1 VVATHSVPNRES
13 YAVTSQLEEAYD
25 VLVVGAGP
33 AGLTTAAGLARAG
46 IRVLVVEKHTGT
58 SIFPKAA
65 GVRPRTMEILRS
77 WGLDQSVYSA
87 GQDVRLE
94 LGISP
99 VLAAPVV
106 GVESLGAPAAQYV
119 STMSPSPFAFVPQ
132 DHLEPVL
139 FEHLRDRG
147 GEVRFRTEL
156 AGFEV
161 DGDGVRARL
170 RPRSGSAPEY
180 DVRARYLVGADGPRS
195 TVRRALGIEM
205 EHLGSEGRQLTYL
218 FAADL
223 DTVVPDPPFALHWVT
238 TPGAEGLFVASGRH
252 RWGYGWEPGD
262 DDPAT
267 PTPEQVVDRIRASV
281 GLPGLDIEL
290 QGEFE
295 WTFGAELAARFRSGP
310 VFLVGDA
317 ATRTTPRRATGMNTG
332 MAAAHNL
339 AWKLAW
345 VLHGW
350 AADALLDTY
359 EEERRPV
366 GLANAR
372 RSLQLREGPQEASG
386 LEDFG
391 VTYASAAIAAT
402 EHLEPPAT
410 IGERAAPGRRAPH
423 AWLDMTGRRVS
434 TLDLFDGRLTLLTG
448 PGGSDWCAAANRLAV
463 DDLPLTVFRF
473 GPDLPDPDGSLAL
486 RYGVGARGAVL
497 VRPDGFVAWQAPSV
511 TGDEVTLLRSAV
523 DLAIGRDPATDVV
536 ELCA

>member
-1 VVATHSVPNRES
+1 MSHAPET
-13 YAVTSQLEEAYD
+13 YD

-33 AGLTTAAGLARAG
+33 AGLTTAVGLARAG
-46 IRVLVVEKHTGT
+46 IRVLVVEKHPGT
-58 SIFPKAA
+58 SIFPKAV

-77 WGLDQSVYSA
+77 WGLDQRVHSV
-87 GQDVRLE
+87 GQDVRLD

-106 GVESLGAPAAQYV
+106 AVESLGAPAAQYV

-139 FEHLRDRG
+139 LEHLTDRG
-147 GEVRFRTEL
+147 GQVRFRTEL
-156 AGFEV
+156 VGFEV
-161 DGDGVRARL
+161 DGDGVRATL
-170 RPRSGSAPEY
+170 RPGVGSAPEY

-195 TVRRALGIEM
+195 TVRRALGIET
-205 EHLGSEGRQLTYL
+205 EQLGSEGRQLTAL

-223 DTVVPDPPFALHWVT
+223 DGVVADPPFALHWVT
-238 TPGAEGLFVASGRH
+238 TPGAEALFVASGRH
-252 RWGYGWEPGD
+252 RWGYGWDPEDGD
-262 DDPAT
+262 VAM
-267 PTPEQVVDRIRASV
+267 PTSEQVAERIRASA
-281 GLPGLDIEL
+281 GLPDLDLEVR
-290 QGEFE
+290 GTFA
-295 WTFGAELAARFRSGP
+295 WTFAADIAARFRSGP

-345 VLHGW
+345 VLRGW
-350 AADALLDTY
+350 ADEALLDTY

-366 GLANAR
+366 GLANAL
-372 RSLQLREGPQEASG
+372 RSLQLREGPHEASG

-391 VTYASAAIAAT
+391 VTYVSAAIAPT
-402 EHLEPPAT
+402 EHVEPPAV

-423 AWLDMTGRRVS
+423 AWLDVTGRRLS

-448 PGGSDWCAAANRLAV
+448 PEGAGWCAAARRLAV
-463 DDLPLTVFRF
+463 DDLPLAVLRL
-473 GPDLPDPDGSLAL
+473 GPDLPDPDSSLAL

-497 VRPDGFVAWQAPSV
+497 VRPDGFVAWWAPSSS
-511 TGDEVTLLRSAV
+511 GDRVEVLGSAV
-523 DLAIGRDPATDVV
+523 DLATGRARATEVV
-536 ELCA
+536 ELSA

>member
-1 VVATHSVPNRES
+1 MSPQPET
-13 YAVTSQLEEAYD
+13 YD

-33 AGLTTAAGLARAG
+33 AGLTTGIGLARAG
-46 IRVLVVEKHTGT
+46 ISVLVVERHPGT

-77 WGLDQSVYSA
+77 WGLDQRVYA
-87 GQDVRLE
+87 VGQEVRLD

-106 GVESLGAPAAQYV
+106 SVESLGAPAAQYV

-139 FEHLRDRG
+139 LEHLTDRG
-147 GEVRFRTEL
+147 GHVRFGTEL
-156 AGFEV
+156 MDVEV

-170 RPRSGSAPEY
+170 RRRSVAAEY
-180 DVRARYLVGADGPRS
+180 EVRARYLVGADGPRS

-205 EHLGSEGRQLTYL
+205 EQLGSEGRQLTYL

-223 DTVVPDPPFALHWVT
+223 DRVVPDPPFALYWIT

-252 RWGYGWEPGD
+252 RWGYGWEPRDG
-262 DDPAT
+262 DPAT
-267 PTPEQVVDRIRASV
+267 PTSEQVVSRIRASV
-281 GLPGLDIEL
+281 GIPDLDVEL
-290 QGEFE
+290 QGAFE
-295 WTFGAELAARFRSGP
+295 WTFGAEIAARFRSGP

-317 ATRTTPRRATGMNTG
+317 ATRTSPRRATGMNTG

-345 VLHGW
+345 VLRGW
-350 AADALLDTY
+350 ADEALLDTY

-366 GLANAR
+366 GLANAL
-372 RSLQLREGPQEASG
+372 RSLQQRDDPHESSG

-391 VTYASAAIAAT
+391 VTYVSAAIAAA
-402 EHLEPPAT
+402 EDVDPPAT

-423 AWLDMTGRRVS
+423 AWLDVTGRRVS

-448 PGGSDWCAAANRLAV
+448 PAGSDWCVEADRLAAAG
-463 DDLPLTVFRF
+463 LPLAAFRL
-473 GPDLPDPDGSLAL
+473 GLDLPDPDGSLAL
-486 RYGVGARGAVL
+486 RYRVGARGAVL
-497 VRPDGFVAWQAPSV
+497 VRPDGFVAWQASPSGSRRESLGSAVALV
-511 TGDEVTLLRSAV
+511 TGRAD
-523 DLAIGRDPATDVV
+523 ATDVAA
-536 ELCA
+536 LSA

>member
-1 VVATHSVPNRES
+1 MPLQPET
-13 YAVTSQLEEAYD
+13 YD

-33 AGLTTAAGLARAG
+33 AGLTTAIGLARAG
-46 IRVLVVEKHTGT
+46 IRVLVVEKHPGT

-77 WGLDQSVYSA
+77 WGLDQRVSSA

-99 VLAAPVV
+99 VLAAPLAA
-106 GVESLGAPAAQYV
+106 VESLGAPAAQYV
-119 STMSPSPFAFVPQ
+119 STLSPSRFAFVPQ

-139 FEHLRDRG
+139 LEHLVDRG
-147 GEVRFRTEL
+147 GQVRFRTEL
-156 AGFEV
+156 VGFEV

-170 RPRSGSAPEY
+170 RPRSTSAPACSAPEHPAPEY
-180 DVRARYLVGADGPRS
+180 DVRAWYLVGADGPRS
-195 TVRRALGIEM
+195 TVRQALGIEV

-223 DTVVPDPPFALHWVT
+223 DAVVPDPPFALHWVT
-238 TPGAEGLFVASGRH
+238 SPGAEALFVASGRH
-252 RWGYGWEPGD
+252 RWGYGWEPADGD
-262 DDPAT
+262 PVA
-267 PTPEQVVDRIRASV
+267 PTSEQVVARIRASA
-281 GLPGLDIEL
+281 GLPDLDVEM
-290 QGEFE
+290 QGAFE
-295 WTFGAELAARFRSGP
+295 WTFGAEIAARFRSGP

-345 VLHGW
+345 VLRGW
-350 AADALLDTY
+350 ADEALLDTY

-366 GLANAR
+366 GLANAQ
-372 RSLQLREGPQEASG
+372 RSLQLREGAHEASG

-391 VTYASAAIAAT
+391 VTYVSAAVAPT
-402 EHLEPPAT
+402 EDVDPPAT

-423 AWLDMTGRRVS
+423 AWLDVTGRRMS

-448 PGGSDWCAAANRLAV
+448 PAGGDWCATAERLAPEGP
-463 DDLPLTVFRF
+463 PLAALRF

-486 RYGVGARGAVL
+486 RYRVGARGAVL
-497 VRPDGFVAWQAPSV
+497 VRPDGFVAWQAPAPAASV
-511 TGDEVTLLRSAV
+511 DRASLLRSAV
-523 DLAIGRDPATDVV
+523 DLATGRAGATDVV
-536 ELCA
+536 DLSA